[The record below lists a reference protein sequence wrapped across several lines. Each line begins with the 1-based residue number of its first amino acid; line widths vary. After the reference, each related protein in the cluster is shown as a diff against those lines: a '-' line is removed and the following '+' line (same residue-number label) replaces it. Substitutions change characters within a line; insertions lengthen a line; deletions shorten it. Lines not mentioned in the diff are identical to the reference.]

1 MPHNLRYRSI
11 LNAVYLVLIFLFVQT
26 TSYGQNDT
34 VQNPGVEMDLAAD
47 NKVIDTVNISKE
59 PWQPD
64 PKKALWF
71 SLAFPG
77 LGQIYNH
84 SWWKTPFIYGG
95 LGVSIWF
102 ISENHQNYKDFRL
115 AYSDSF
121 DPDTDNDLV
130 KKYPNQESLRRVRD
144 IYYKR
149 YQLSIIATAAIYL
162 INGLE
167 AYVDAHL
174 KNFEISDDLSL
185 RYGKPVD
192 RTGIYGSSTLTPNVI
207 PVLGITYK
215 LD

>member
-1 MPHNLRYRSI
+1 MSYKQRYICKKDPGYLI
-11 LNAVYLVLIFLFVQT
+11 LLLLIIHSS
-26 TSYGQNDT
+26 SYGQNDSLQILSGKENIEIPSAPT
-34 VQNPGVEMDLAAD
+34 
-47 NKVIDTVNISKE
+47 DTIHE
-59 PWQPD
+59 TQTQWQPD

-71 SLAFPG
+71 SLALPG

-102 ISENHQNYKDFRL
+102 ISDNNKNYKDFRI
-115 AYSDSF
+115 AYSESF
-121 DPDTDNDLV
+121 DPTTTNELV
-130 KKYPNQESLRRVRD
+130 KKYPNQESLRRIRD

-162 INGLE
+162 MNGIE

-174 KNFEISDDLSL
+174 KNFEISDDLSF
-185 RYGKPVD
+185 RFGSVERRP
-192 RTGIYGSSTLTPNVI
+192 GIYAQYSYSPT
-207 PVLGITYK
+207 VLPLIGIAYK